1 MSSIKDSL
9 TAEAVQDRVNELLL
23 SSGITYKEYVLGF
36 AFAVYGLE
44 TYLSWRQYRKYL
56 EPKRPSNLADIVSE
70 EDFAK
75 AQAYGAD
82 KSRFDFIATAY
93 GQVQTV
99 AMIVYDGLPL
109 LWDYSGSLMYKFGGL
124 GPEYEITQSLV
135 FFCVYAV
142 ISTVLSLP
150 VSLYSTFVVEERHGF
165 NKQSL
170 SLFVTDLLKGHAIGA
185 VIGLP
190 LVAAFLWIIQSAGKN
205 FFFYVWI
212 FMVVFQ
218 MIMITL
224 YPTVIQPLFNKLTPL
239 EDGELKSDIEALAS
253 RIDFPLKKLFV
264 IDGSKRSSHS
274 NAYFFGFGKNK
285 RIVLFD
291 TLLEHSTIEEV
302 CAVLAH
308 ELGHWSMNHTLKIL
322 IVTQLHLLA
331 LFWLFSLFISNTALY
346 QSFGFSTKPILI
358 GFILFQYIYAPVE
371 NVINFLMH
379 VYSRKNEY
387 EADAFALKLGYA
399 ESLRSSLIK
408 LNVKNLGNFNPDP
421 LYSAWN
427 KSHPSLVER
436 LAALGVKPTSNTPVA
451 VAEKDDKKS
460 Q

>member
-36 AFAVYGLE
+36 SFVIYGLE

-56 EPKRPSNLADIVSE
+56 EPKRPKNLADIVSE

-75 AQAYGAD
+75 AQAYGVD
-82 KSRFDFIATAY
+82 KSRFDFVATAY
-93 GQVQTV
+93 NQLQTV
-99 AMIVYDGLPL
+99 AMIVYDWLPL
-109 LWDYSGSLMYKFGGL
+109 VWDYSGSLMYKFGGL
-124 GPEYEITQSLV
+124 GPEYEISQSLV
-135 FFCVYAV
+135 FFVIYAM

-170 SLFVTDLLKGHAIGA
+170 SLFFTDLIKGHAIGA

-190 LVAAFLWIIQSAGKN
+190 LVAGFLWIIQSAGQN

-218 MIMITL
+218 MVMITI

-239 EDGELKSDIEALAS
+239 EDGELKSQIEALAS
-253 RIDFPLKKLFV
+253 RINFPLKKLFV

-291 TLLEHSTIEEV
+291 TLLDHSTQEEV

-322 IVTQLHLLA
+322 VVTQLHLLA

-371 NVINFLMH
+371 HLINFFMH

-436 LAALGVKPTSNTPVA
+436 LDALGVKPTSEKPVV
-451 VAEKDDKKS
+451 VADKEDKKS